1 MTTLG
6 KRLLRASKEA
16 RAIVRGEAN
25 PSTYRIHVPADV
37 DVKRLRRRLRLSQAE
52 FAQRFGFAP
61 ARIRDWEQGRSR
73 PDGAVRAY
81 LMVIEREPHV
91 VERALK
97 AG

>member
-1 MTTLG
+1 MTALG
-6 KRLLRASKEA
+6 KRLLKAAKEA
-16 RAIVRGEAN
+16 RAIARGEAD
-25 PSTYRIHVPADV
+25 PASYRIHVPAEI
-37 DVKRLRRRLRLSQAE
+37 DVKQMRRRLRLSQAE
-52 FAQRFGFAP
+52 FAQRFGFTP

-81 LMVIEREPHV
+81 LMVIEREPRA